1 MLIHWFSE
9 SLRLLIL
16 IALWWTILVGCLHR
30 IVMVM
35 TTMKMLMIM
44 ITISNPTTAPMM
56 IIAHGTADASKF
68 SFSSR

>member
-30 IVMVM
+30 MVMVM
-35 TTMKMLMIM
+35 TTMNMLMIM
-44 ITISNPTTAPMM
+44 ITISNPTTAPMI

>member
-1 MLIHWFSE
+1 
-9 SLRLLIL
+9 
-16 IALWWTILVGCLHR
+16 
-30 IVMVM
+30 M
-35 TTMKMLMIM
+35 TTMNMLMIM

>member
-1 MLIHWFSE
+1 M
-9 SLRLLIL
+9 
-16 IALWWTILVGCLHR
+16 VGCLHR

-44 ITISNPTTAPMM
+44 ITISNPTTAPMI